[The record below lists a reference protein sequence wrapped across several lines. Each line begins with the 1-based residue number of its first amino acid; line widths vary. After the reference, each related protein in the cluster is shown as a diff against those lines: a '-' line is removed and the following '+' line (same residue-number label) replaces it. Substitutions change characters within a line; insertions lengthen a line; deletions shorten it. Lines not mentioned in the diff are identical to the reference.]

1 MSNLTLDRIDPMH
14 ALGALALAAVPAGVV
29 AAPNILFVMSDD
41 HAVPALSAYAGGLI
55 ETPNLDRIAL
65 EGARFDAAFVTNS
78 ICTPSRAVVLT
89 GKHSHVNGVLTL
101 SDTFDGS
108 QQTLPK
114 LLQAAGYHTGMVGK
128 WHLKSEPT
136 GFDEYAVLPGQ
147 GLYYD
152 PYLRHT
158 GKWPEQT
165 RHPGYVTDVITDEA
179 LAFLDRRPS
188 GKPFFLM
195 YHHKAPHDVF
205 VPKREHAGLFADP
218 VPEPPTLHEDVSG
231 RIALRETV
239 ERIGYRHT
247 SYGVPQWRWFLA
259 RVRYDASEIAAW
271 ERDLAGL
278 RGRALRSAQY
288 QIYMRRY
295 LQCVHSIDENM
306 GRVLDYLD
314 RNGLTGNTLVVYTSD
329 QGFFLGEHG
338 LYDKRFMYEPAFRI
352 PLVARWPAEIPAG
365 TVAGDLVQNLDFA
378 PTLLDAAGLAV
389 PADMQGRSF
398 LDIARGD
405 VPADWRDAVYYRY
418 WMNRAHFNIP
428 SHLGIRTQRYK
439 LIYFYDSDA
448 GPDGRT
454 LVKGARPNVRDPFWE
469 FYDLREDPLEV
480 RNAYEDAAHQQRI
493 RGLKKRLAELRGLYG
508 DDRDGVRI
516 DE

>member
-1 MSNLTLDRIDPMH
+1 MSSLRI
-14 ALGALALAAVPAGVV
+14 LALALVPA
-29 AAPNILFVMSDD
+29 AAASPPNILFVMSDD
-41 HAVPALSAYAGGLI
+41 HAVPAISAYGAGLNR
-55 ETPNLDRIAL
+55 TPSLDRLAS
-65 EGARFDAAFVTNS
+65 EGVRFDAAFVTNS

-89 GKHSHVNGVLTL
+89 GKHSHINGVLTL

-108 QQTLPK
+108 QPTLAK
-114 LLQAAGYHTGMVGK
+114 LLRAAGYHTGMVGK

-158 GKWPEQT
+158 GQWPREKL
-165 RHPGYVTDVITDEA
+165 HPGYVTDVITDEA
-179 LAFLDRRPS
+179 LRFLDSRPVD
-188 GKPFFLM
+188 KPFFLM

-218 VPEPPTLHEDVSG
+218 IPEPPTLHEDVSG

-239 ERIGYRHT
+239 ERIGNRHT

-259 RVRYDASEIAAW
+259 RVRYEPDEISGW

-278 RGRALRSAQY
+278 RGNELRSAQY
-288 QIYMRRY
+288 RIYMRRY

-314 RNGLTGNTLVVYTSD
+314 ENGLADNTLVVYTSD

-352 PLVARWPAEIPAG
+352 PLLARWPGELPAG
-365 TVAGDLVQNLDFA
+365 TVAQELVQNLDFA
-378 PTLLDAAGLAV
+378 PTLLEAAGVAV
-389 PADMQGRSF
+389 PADVQGRSF
-398 LDIARGD
+398 LEIARGR
-405 VPADWRDAVYYRY
+405 PPQDWRDAVYYRY
-418 WMNRAHFNIP
+418 WMNRGHFNIP
-428 SHLGIRTQRYK
+428 GHLGIRTKRYK

-454 LVKGARPNVRDPFWE
+454 LVKGARPNVGDPFWE
-469 FYDLREDPLEV
+469 FYDLKEDPLEV
-480 RNAYEDAAHQQRI
+480 RDLYTDPSQRERI
-493 RGLKKRLAELRGLYG
+493 RSLTKRLAELRELYG
-508 DDRDGVRI
+508 DDNDGLRI
-516 DE
+516 GD